1 MNPFVNI
8 NELPEYQLEEKEEP
22 SNITFGDI
30 FAVSVVGLYAFSG
43 LAVSGWSAILLMT
56 GNPSGPNP
64 LGLIIDLLKISGLV
78 S

>member
-1 MNPFVNI
+1 MNALIHI
-8 NELPEYQLEEKEEP
+8 NEQAEYQVEEKKE
-22 SNITFGDI
+22 SDNRTFGDI
-30 FAVSVVGLYAFSG
+30 FAVSVVGLYTFFG

-64 LGLIIDLLKISGLV
+64 LGLIIDLLKISGLI